1 MNAKEKWINEVENS
15 LNGLHPTEVNPY
27 LFSKIT
33 SRINAKVETAPSKL
47 VWGGAMA
54 FLILLFINIVA
65 IKVSSGAGQKNNSD
79 LEKLEKQFQLI
90 NDNTINYN

>member
-15 LNGLHPTEVNPY
+15 LNGLKPTEVNPY

-33 SRINAKVETAPSKL
+33 SRLSAPIEVAPTKL
-47 VWGGAMA
+47 IWGGAMA

-65 IKVSSGAGQKNNSD
+65 LKISSGRGQKNNSE
-79 LEKLEKQFQLI
+79 LQVIAKQYQLI
-90 NDNTINYN
+90 NDNSINYN

>member
-15 LNGLHPTEVNPY
+15 LNGLGQAEVNPY

-33 SRINAKVETAPSKL
+33 SRLNAKTEVAPSKL
-47 VWGGAMA
+47 IWGGTMA

-65 IKVSSGAGQKNNSD
+65 IKLSSGSGQKNNSD
-79 LEKLEKQFQLI
+79 VQKLEKQFQLI

>member
-15 LNGLHPTEVNPY
+15 LNGLSPAEVNPY

-33 SRINAKVETAPSKL
+33 SRINAKNEVAHSKL

-54 FLILLFINIVA
+54 FLLLLFINIVA
-65 IKVSSGAGQKNNSD
+65 IKMSSGSVQKNNSD
-79 LEKLEKQFQLI
+79 LQNLEKQFQLI